1 MSEFWKNGSG
11 MWECPE
17 CGCMQE
23 VNPTVLVICPNGGE
37 PDKYQY
43 CEDCNEKVMPM
54 LYELLWEEFHKACHD
69 LKNGC

>member
-1 MSEFWKNGSG
+1 MSEFWKNRSG

-17 CGCMQE
+17 CGCLQE
-23 VNPTVLVICPNGGE
+23 VNPTVFVICPNGGE

-43 CEDCNEKVMPM
+43 CEECSAKFMSE
-54 LYELLWEEFHKACHD
+54 LYEMDWESFHTHCQE